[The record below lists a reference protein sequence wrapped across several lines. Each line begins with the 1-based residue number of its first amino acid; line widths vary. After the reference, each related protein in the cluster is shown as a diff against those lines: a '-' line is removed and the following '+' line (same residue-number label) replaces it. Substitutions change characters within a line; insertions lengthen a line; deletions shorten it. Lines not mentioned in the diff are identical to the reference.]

1 MPRVDVTRS
10 YLELRDVAELRPA
23 RIPTVLPSLERCR
36 PIAVEDYLAIY
47 TLVGEQWQWR
57 DRHALDPRL
66 LEAHLNSPQI
76 EVWVARFDDA
86 IVGYAELEA
95 RADDVTEIMYFGL
108 APAFLGRGLGGWLL
122 TRAVEIAVAA
132 GARRIILTT
141 CTLDG
146 QHALPNYLA
155 RGFRI
160 VRDET
165 YPMDLPGDH

>member
-1 MPRVDVTRS
+1 MPRVDVIRS

-23 RIPTVLPSLERCR
+23 RVPSLLPTLERR
-36 PIAVEDYLAIY
+36 HPIAVEDYLAIY
-47 TLVGEQWQWR
+47 TLVGERWHWR

-66 LEAHLNSPQI
+66 LQAHLDSPTI
-76 EVWVARFDDA
+76 EVWVARSDDA
-86 IVGYAELEA
+86 IVGFVELEA

-122 TRAVEIAVAA
+122 TRAVEIAVAG

-146 QHALPNYLA
+146 QYALPNYLA

-160 VRDET
+160 MRDET
-165 YPMDLPGDH
+165 YPMDLPGDP